1 MIFSLAN
8 EFWLKIVAKA
18 GEIQTIAVIDWL
30 KQADPTLIPLIEQ
43 YAPYPFRTQP
53 DQDNPDQ
60 DNQDDVFSG
69 LAKAILY
76 QSISIKAAN
85 TVYARLLQ
93 LYPAQSLP
101 GAIDL
106 LNTPEA
112 TLQSIGLPLFKVRYL
127 QALAQASLAGL
138 PTLEQLSLLE
148 DEAIIRLLTPIKGI
162 GRWSVQMLLIFQLKR
177 LDVLPVADLGI
188 RAAIRDLYHLKALPD
203 KLEVEAI
210 GAKWQPYRTVA
221 CWYLWQ
227 SRDEAARNLLQAWS

>member
-1 MIFSLAN
+1 MQM
-8 EFWLKIVAKA
+8 KA
-18 GEIQTIAVIDWL
+18 IDWL
-30 KQADPTLIPLIEQ
+30 KEADSILIPLIEQ
-43 YAPYPFRTQP
+43 YAPYPFHARQTQN
-53 DQDNPDQ
+53 Q
-60 DNQDDVFSG
+60 QDDVFSG
-69 LAKAILY
+69 LVKAILY

-85 TVYARLLQ
+85 TVYARLLR
-93 LYPAQSLP
+93 LYPDQAFP

-127 QALAQASLAGL
+127 QALACASLTDL
-138 PTLEQLSLLE
+138 PSLEQLSQME
-148 DEAIIRLLTPIKGI
+148 DEAIIRRLTQIKGI

-188 RAAIRDLYHLKALPD
+188 RAAIRDLYHLDALPNQPV
-203 KLEVEAI
+203 VEAI